1 VLTALKARLLPRS
14 SLEEPASPDPDQ
26 PDGVD
31 ASSQVEVE
39 FAAYSEDSRVFGFWR
54 HGYER
59 MSDALNATDAYL
71 LQDVL
76 VASLDDGRTVDAR
89 ELVVHRDEVLAVRA
103 AGLRG
108 NAARRTRVRPSPITL
123 KVGPYIVHGYVH
135 APPGA
140 DPLRQIRRR
149 KPMVPL
155 TETWI
160 EYSHA
165 GQPHRARVGVIVVN
179 VEWADWIRMSRDEE
193 VRLPG
198 LPAEAVFDPRAKDMT
213 GYIHAPDELEPPA
226 S

>member
-1 VLTALKARLLPRS
+1 MLAGLKSRLLPGTGAS
-14 SLEEPASPDPDQ
+14 TGVVPDAEPEH
-26 PDGVD
+26 DGV
-31 ASSQVEVE
+31 SPQIEVE
-39 FAAYSEDSRVFGFWR
+39 FAAYAEDSRIFGFWR
-54 HGYER
+54 HDAER
-59 MSDALNATDAYL
+59 MSDALNASDDFV

-76 VASLDDGRTVDAR
+76 VASLEDGHTVDAR
-89 ELVVHRDEVLAVRA
+89 ELVVHRDELLAVRA

-123 KVGPYIVHGYVH
+123 KLGPYVVHGYVH

-160 EYSHA
+160 EYAQA
-165 GQPHRARVGVIVVN
+165 GQLHRARVGVIVVN
-179 VEWADWIRMSRDEE
+179 VEWAEWIRMSRDEE

-198 LPAEAVFDPRAKDMT
+198 LPAEAAIDPRAKDMT
-213 GYIHAPDELEPPA
+213 GYIHTIEELTTGEP
-226 S
+226 